1 MANTTKKSN
10 KIWVDG
16 NTLVKIDGEKMV
28 DFELN
33 GNGYSAKLKAFIAKR
48 DKALEEARKKIELCL
63 NKIFNNINLDLKY
76 WIKNKTLN
84 N

>member
-33 GNGYSAKLKAFIAKR
+33 GNGYSAKLKAFITKR
-48 DKALEEARKKIELCL
+48 DKALEEASKAKTVKKVVEAEPGME
-63 NKIFNNINLDLKY
+63 
-76 WIKNKTLN
+76 
-84 N
+84 

>member
-48 DKALEEARKKIELCL
+48 DKALEEASKAKTVKKVVEAEPGME
-63 NKIFNNINLDLKY
+63 
-76 WIKNKTLN
+76 
-84 N
+84 

>member
-1 MANTTKKSN
+1 MANTMKKSN
-10 KIWVDG
+10 KIWIDG

-48 DKALEEARKKIELCL
+48 DKALEEANKAKPVKKVVEAEPGLE
-63 NKIFNNINLDLKY
+63 
-76 WIKNKTLN
+76 
-84 N
+84 

>member
-1 MANTTKKSN
+1 MANTIKKSN

-48 DKALEEARKKIELCL
+48 DKALEEASKAKTIKKVVEAEPGME
-63 NKIFNNINLDLKY
+63 
-76 WIKNKTLN
+76 
-84 N
+84 

>member
-48 DKALEEARKKIELCL
+48 DKALEEASKAKTVKKIVEAEPGME
-63 NKIFNNINLDLKY
+63 
-76 WIKNKTLN
+76 
-84 N
+84 

>member
-48 DKALEEARKKIELCL
+48 DKALEEASKAKTVKKVVEAEPGIE
-63 NKIFNNINLDLKY
+63 
-76 WIKNKTLN
+76 
-84 N
+84 

>member
-28 DFELN
+28 DFELD

-48 DKALEEARKKIELCL
+48 DKALEEASKAKTVKKVVEAEPGME
-63 NKIFNNINLDLKY
+63 
-76 WIKNKTLN
+76 
-84 N
+84 

>member
-48 DKALEEARKKIELCL
+48 DKALEEASKA
-63 NKIFNNINLDLKY
+63 
-76 WIKNKTLN
+76 KTVKRVVEAEPGME
-84 N
+84 